1 MKKNFRS
8 HKLGFTL
15 IEIVVVIAI
24 VALLFA
30 AGVTSY
36 SKIRVNSRDSIR
48 KSDLTAI
55 RSALEQYRNIV
66 GSYPATLPTLTP
78 DYLPNELLDPQ
89 VNCSSYTYTPNPTN
103 TQYQLCTDFETD
115 GTFDCA
121 ISNLCATCGC
131 DNPKLSNLQ

>member
-1 MKKNFRS
+1 MKKIILTR
-8 HKLGFTL
+8 KYGFTL

-24 VALLFA
+24 IALLFA

-36 SKIRVNSRDSIR
+36 AKIRVNSRDSIR

-78 DYLPNELLDPQ
+78 DYLPTAPTDPR
-89 VNCSSYTYTPNPTN
+89 VACGYTYSAISSN
-103 TQYQLCTDFETD
+103 TQYQLCTDFEYD
-115 GTFDCA
+115 GTYSCA
-121 ISNLCATCGC
+121 ISNCLGTCGC